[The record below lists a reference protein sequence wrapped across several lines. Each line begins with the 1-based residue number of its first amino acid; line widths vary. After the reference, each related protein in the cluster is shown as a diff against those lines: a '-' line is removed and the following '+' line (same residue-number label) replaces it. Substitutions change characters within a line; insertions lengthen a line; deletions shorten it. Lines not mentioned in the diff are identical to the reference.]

1 MEDNMRKRAVTT
13 ITMDDETFNMLK
25 ELRAK
30 TKVPMAALIREAIE
44 RFLANQENYGYGI
57 SKDRED

>member
-1 MEDNMRKRAVTT
+1 MSKKILTT
-13 ITMDDETFNMLK
+13 VQLDEEMIKQLR
-25 ELRAK
+25 ELRTK

>member
-1 MEDNMRKRAVTT
+1 MRKRAVTT